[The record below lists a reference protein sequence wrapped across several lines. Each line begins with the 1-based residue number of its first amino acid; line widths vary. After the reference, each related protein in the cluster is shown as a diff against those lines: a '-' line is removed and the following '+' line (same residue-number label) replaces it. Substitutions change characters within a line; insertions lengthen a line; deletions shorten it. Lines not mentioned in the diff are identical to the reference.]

1 MELIK
6 YTKRQAGQPAGRGR
20 KMLKIVEEKM
30 NGVIGALGMKNR
42 FYVID
47 TPINETGICKE
58 CSTKEEAQKHFNNIK
73 KKEI

>member
-1 MELIK
+1 
-6 YTKRQAGQPAGRGR
+6 
-20 KMLKIVEEKM
+20 MLKIVEEKM